1 VVVLPVAAAIFAF
14 WFALA
19 TWRAASD
26 RNVALRVWSVAL
38 AEFGAACLALA
49 WGIAFGWTPLV
60 YRVFYLFG
68 AVLNVAWLA
77 LGTIWLL
84 APRWF
89 ALVFNVAFA
98 AGAGIS
104 TALVMTSALVPEA
117 LQELA
122 SAQLPHPRE
131 VMGDVP
137 RTLSRIFSIGG
148 SAIVLVGMSIGVLRR
163 QYAGGLALLALGV
176 VIAGVASEFARAGDV
191 APFCAGLALGI
202 AVMYAGFVRTRSVR
216 NGGAK

>member
-1 VVVLPVAAAIFAF
+1 MVVLPIAAAIVAF

-84 APRWF
+84 VPRRF
-89 ALVFNVAFA
+89 ALAFNVAFA

-104 TALVMTSALVPEA
+104 TALVMTSGLVPGA
-117 LQELA
+117 LPELA
-122 SAQLPHPRE
+122 AAQLPHPRA

-137 RTLSRIFSIGG
+137 RTISRIFSIGG
-148 SAIVLVGMSIGVLRR
+148 STVVLIGMLSGVLRR
-163 QYAGGLALLALGV
+163 RYAGGLALLALGV
-176 VIAGVASEFARAGDV
+176 VIAGVASEFARAGYV
-191 APFCAGLALGI
+191 APFCAGLAVGI
-202 AVMYAGFVRTRSVR
+202 VVMYAGFVHTR
-216 NGGAK
+216 A

>member
-1 VVVLPVAAAIFAF
+1 MVVLPIAAAIVAG

-38 AEFGAACLALA
+38 AQFGAACLALA

-77 LGTIWLL
+77 VGTVWLL
-84 APRWF
+84 APRGF
-89 ALVFNVAFA
+89 ALPFNLVFA

-104 TALVMTSALVPEA
+104 TALVMTSGLADGAAAALVG
-117 LQELA
+117 
-122 SAQLPHPRE
+122 AQLPHPRD

-137 RTLSRIFSIGG
+137 RTLSRYFSIGG
-148 SAIVLVGMSIGVLRR
+148 STVVLAGLLVGIVRR
-163 QYAGGLALLALGV
+163 RFAGGLALLALGV
-176 VIAGVASEFARAGDV
+176 VIAGVASELMRAGYV
-191 APFCAGLALGI
+191 AAFSAGLVIGI
-202 AVMYAGFVRTRSVR
+202 AVMYAGFVRTR
-216 NGGAK
+216 G

>member
-1 VVVLPVAAAIFAF
+1 MIVVVLPIAAAIVAF
-14 WFALA
+14 WFAVQ
-19 TWRAASD
+19 TWRAASE

-38 AEFGAACLALA
+38 AQFSAACLALA

-84 APRWF
+84 APRRF
-89 ALVFNVAFA
+89 ALAFNAIFA

-104 TALVMTSALVPEA
+104 TALVMTSGLAEGAAAALA
-117 LQELA
+117 A
-122 SAQLPHPRE
+122 AQLPHPKD

-137 RTLSRIFSIGG
+137 RVLSRYFSIGG
-148 SAIVLVGMSIGVLRR
+148 SVVVLAGLVAGVVRR
-163 QYAGGLALLALGV
+163 RFAAGLALLALGV
-176 VIAGVASEFARAGDV
+176 VIAGVASELMRAGYV
-191 APFCAGLALGI
+191 AAFCVGLVLGI
-202 AVMYAGFVRTRSVR
+202 AVMYAGFVRSRS
-216 NGGAK
+216 

>member
-1 VVVLPVAAAIFAF
+1 MVALPIAAAIVAF

-38 AEFGAACLALA
+38 AEFGAACLALV

-84 APRWF
+84 TPRRF
-89 ALVFNVAFA
+89 ALTFNVLFA
-98 AGAGIS
+98 AGAGICS
-104 TALVMTSALVPEA
+104 ALVMTSGLAPGALREF
-117 LQELA
+117 A

-137 RTLSRIFSIGG
+137 RTISRIFSIGG
-148 SAIVLVGMSIGVLRR
+148 STVVLIGMLTGVLRR
-163 QYAGGLALLALGV
+163 RYAGGLALLALGV
-176 VIAGVASEFARAGDV
+176 VIAGVASEFARAGSV

-202 AVMYAGFVRTRSVR
+202 VVMYAGFVRTR
-216 NGGAK
+216 A

>member
-1 VVVLPVAAAIFAF
+1 VVVLPVAAAIVAF

-38 AEFGAACLALA
+38 AEFGFACIALA
-49 WGIAFGWTPLV
+49 WGIGLGWTPLV

-77 LGTIWLL
+77 LGTVWLL
-84 APRWF
+84 VPRRF
-89 ALVFNVAFA
+89 ALAFNALFA

-104 TALVMTSALVPEA
+104 AALVMTSRLAPSALHV
-117 LQELA
+117 LA
-122 SAQLPHPRE
+122 TAQLPHPKE
-131 VMGDVP
+131 VMSDVP

-148 SAIVLVGMSIGVLRR
+148 STVVLAGLLFSLVRR
-163 QYAGGLALLALGV
+163 RYALGLALLALGV
-176 VIAGVASEFARAGDV
+176 VIAGVASELMRAGHV
-191 APFCAGLALGI
+191 APFCAGLVLGI
-202 AVMYAGFVRTRSVR
+202 AVMYAGFVRTR
-216 NGGAK
+216 G

>member
-1 VVVLPVAAAIFAF
+1 MVVLPVAAAIVAF

-19 TWRAASD
+19 TWRAASE

-38 AEFGAACLALA
+38 AQFGAACVALA
-49 WGIAFGWTPLV
+49 WGIALGWTPLV

-84 APRWF
+84 VPRRF
-89 ALVFNVAFA
+89 ALAFNALFA

-104 TALVMTSALVPEA
+104 TALVMTSGLAKGAAAALA
-117 LQELA
+117 A
-122 SAQLPHPRE
+122 SQLPHPKD

-148 SAIVLVGMSIGVLRR
+148 SSVVLVGLGVSIVRR
-163 QYAGGLALLALGV
+163 RYLGGLALLALGV
-176 VIAGVASEFARAGDV
+176 VIAGVASELMRAGYV
-191 APFCAGLALGI
+191 APFCVGLAAGI
-202 AVMYAGFVRTRSVR
+202 GVMYAGFVRTRS
-216 NGGAK
+216 